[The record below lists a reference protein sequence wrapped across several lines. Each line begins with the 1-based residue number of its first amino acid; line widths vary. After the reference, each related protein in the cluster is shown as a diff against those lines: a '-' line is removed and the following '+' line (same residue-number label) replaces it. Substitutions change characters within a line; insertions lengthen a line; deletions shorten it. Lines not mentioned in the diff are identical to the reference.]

1 LDAQHGDVLA
11 EYERMGSP
19 SYPSKAELEKLREID
34 LNATAESVAIK
45 NSQLNLDIPAK
56 GLVVIEVK

>member
-1 LDAQHGDVLA
+1 
-11 EYERMGSP
+11 MGSP